1 MSALETVGLTKYYGE
16 TRGIEDLT
24 LAVESGEVFG
34 YLGPNGAGKTTTIRT
49 LLGFIT
55 PTDGEATVLG
65 YDVRDERALI
75 EAKRHIGY
83 LPSDPG
89 FDTEITG
96 RKLLAYHAELKGDV
110 RSDEL
115 LERFD
120 PPVDRDIGEY
130 SRGNVQKLAIVQ
142 AFMHD
147 PDLVIMDEPTSGL
160 DPLMQERFYEFVRE
174 ERDRGTTIFFSSHIL
189 SEVRKVCDRVGII
202 RDGQLVTLEAVET
215 LLDRS
220 GKHVRVVVAE
230 AVERSDFEFE
240 GVHDLTVDGTI
251 SFTFTGDYDV
261 LLDHLQRYTVQDLE
275 IDEAPLEDVFMRF
288 YGDEEID
295 EEASSTVR
303 RPTRPKRRMPLPS
316 RTMGVRTMF
325 EITRYEF
332 DRRVKGAVVLAVL
345 LAVMSFGIVA
355 LFPSIE
361 TSGADLEAYWQSL
374 PPAMKAAFGASG
386 GAFSLTTMEGF
397 LAVELYQ
404 FFWLLLLGI
413 YTAYIAGGLIA
424 GDVERGRLDV
434 LLATPVS
441 RSKVIIEKFLS
452 LVPTL
457 VVLNVIVGAVVYVS
471 VVAIGESVS
480 LSDLVVAHLLS
491 IPYLLAC
498 GAIGLLL
505 SVVFDHADVAQRAGL
520 GAIFALFLLDSV
532 ASSADMG
539 WLGAISP
546 THYYDPTAIL
556 VSSEYDWTGAVV
568 LLAGIVVLVLVSRVI
583 FQRKDIS

>member
-1 MSALETVGLTKYYGE
+1 MSALETVDLTKYYGE

-96 RKLLAYHAELKGDV
+96 RKLLDYHAELKGDV

-120 PPVDRDIGEY
+120 PPIDRDIGEY

-230 AVERSDFEFE
+230 TVERTNFEFA
-240 GVHDLTVDGTI
+240 GVHDLTIDGTI

-275 IDEAPLEDVFMRF
+275 IDEAPLEDIFMRF
-288 YGDEEID
+288 YGDEGSD
-295 EEASSTVR
+295 AEAEVGGST
-303 RPTRPKRRMPLPS
+303 TD
-316 RTMGVRTMF
+316 TTGTA
-325 EITRYEF
+325 
-332 DRRVKGAVVLAVL
+332 DAVAV
-345 LAVMSFGIVA
+345 
-355 LFPSIE
+355 
-361 TSGADLEAYWQSL
+361 ADD
-374 PPAMKAAFGASG
+374 G
-386 GAFSLTTMEGF
+386 GED
-397 LAVELYQ
+397 
-404 FFWLLLLGI
+404 
-413 YTAYIAGGLIA
+413 
-424 GDVERGRLDV
+424 DV
-434 LLATPVS
+434 
-441 RSKVIIEKFLS
+441 
-452 LVPTL
+452 
-457 VVLNVIVGAVVYVS
+457 
-471 VVAIGESVS
+471 
-480 LSDLVVAHLLS
+480 
-491 IPYLLAC
+491 
-498 GAIGLLL
+498 
-505 SVVFDHADVAQRAGL
+505 
-520 GAIFALFLLDSV
+520 
-532 ASSADMG
+532 
-539 WLGAISP
+539 
-546 THYYDPTAIL
+546 
-556 VSSEYDWTGAVV
+556 
-568 LLAGIVVLVLVSRVI
+568 
-583 FQRKDIS
+583 

>member
-24 LAVESGEVFG
+24 LSVESGEVFG

-55 PTDGEATVLG
+55 PTGGEATVLG
-65 YDVRDERALI
+65 YDVRDESALI

-96 RKLLAYHAELKGDV
+96 RNLLDYHAELKGDV

-120 PPVDRDIGEY
+120 PPIDRDIGEY

-202 RDGQLVTLEAVET
+202 RDGELVTLEAVET

-230 AVERSDFEFE
+230 TVERSDFEFE

-261 LLDHLQRYTVQDLE
+261 LLDNLQRYTVQDLE
-275 IDEAPLEDVFMRF
+275 IDEAPLEDIFMRF
-288 YGDEEID
+288 YGDEKPD
-295 EEASSTVR
+295 A
-303 RPTRPKRRMPLPS
+303 
-316 RTMGVRTMF
+316 
-325 EITRYEF
+325 
-332 DRRVKGAVVLAVL
+332 
-345 LAVMSFGIVA
+345 
-355 LFPSIE
+355 
-361 TSGADLEAYWQSL
+361 
-374 PPAMKAAFGASG
+374 KAEVDG
-386 GAFSLTTMEGF
+386 
-397 LAVELYQ
+397 
-404 FFWLLLLGI
+404 
-413 YTAYIAGGLIA
+413 
-424 GDVERGRLDV
+424 
-434 LLATPVS
+434 
-441 RSKVIIEKFLS
+441 
-452 LVPTL
+452 
-457 VVLNVIVGAVVYVS
+457 
-471 VVAIGESVS
+471 
-480 LSDLVVAHLLS
+480 
-491 IPYLLAC
+491 
-498 GAIGLLL
+498 
-505 SVVFDHADVAQRAGL
+505 
-520 GAIFALFLLDSV
+520 
-532 ASSADMG
+532 
-539 WLGAISP
+539 
-546 THYYDPTAIL
+546 PTA
-556 VSSEYDWTGAVV
+556 DATGTTDAIAVADDGGEDDV
-568 LLAGIVVLVLVSRVI
+568 
-583 FQRKDIS
+583 

>member
-96 RKLLAYHAELKGDV
+96 RKLLDYHAELKGDV

-295 EEASSTVR
+295 EEAE
-303 RPTRPKRRMPLPS
+303 L
-316 RTMGVRTMF
+316 
-325 EITRYEF
+325 
-332 DRRVKGAVVLAVL
+332 
-345 LAVMSFGIVA
+345 
-355 LFPSIE
+355 
-361 TSGADLEAYWQSL
+361 
-374 PPAMKAAFGASG
+374 G
-386 GAFSLTTMEGF
+386 G
-397 LAVELYQ
+397 
-404 FFWLLLLGI
+404 
-413 YTAYIAGGLIA
+413 
-424 GDVERGRLDV
+424 
-434 LLATPVS
+434 
-441 RSKVIIEKFLS
+441 
-452 LVPTL
+452 
-457 VVLNVIVGAVVYVS
+457 
-471 VVAIGESVS
+471 
-480 LSDLVVAHLLS
+480 
-491 IPYLLAC
+491 
-498 GAIGLLL
+498 
-505 SVVFDHADVAQRAGL
+505 
-520 GAIFALFLLDSV
+520 
-532 ASSADMG
+532 
-539 WLGAISP
+539 
-546 THYYDPTAIL
+546 PTADAT
-556 VSSEYDWTGAVV
+556 ETADAVAV
-568 LLAGIVVLVLVSRVI
+568 ADDGGEDDV
-583 FQRKDIS
+583 